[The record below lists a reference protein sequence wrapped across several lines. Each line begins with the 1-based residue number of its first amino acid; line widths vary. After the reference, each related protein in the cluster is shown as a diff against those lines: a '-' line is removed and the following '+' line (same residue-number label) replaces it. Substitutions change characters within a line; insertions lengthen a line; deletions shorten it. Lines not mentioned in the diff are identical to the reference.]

1 MSKAVLTA
9 AKELI
14 AAGKHHE
21 AATIL
26 RALPDDPTAQ
36 KWLATLEA
44 KYLPKAPS
52 GPTSIGLTAK
62 EMKAYEA
69 KRLGGTS
76 NPRVASLKRS
86 RAIWSVVFLLGMAF
100 LCYGLVMTSGAVAQV
115 SRNASEATQ
124 AGAAIGGG
132 LSLLFYLCLGGPV
145 VLAGL
150 YFYYRI
156 GGAIRR
162 EEMHAEQM
170 EVLNR

>member
-14 AAGKHHE
+14 DTGKYHE

-26 RALPDDPTAQ
+26 RTLPDDPTAK

-44 KYLPKAPS
+44 KYLPPS

-62 EMKAYEA
+62 EMRAYEA
-69 KRLGGTS
+69 KRLGGTK
-76 NPRVASLKRS
+76 NPRIGSLRRS